1 MTLFVRRLVTVP
13 LLVLGTACT
22 SNPPATDAPASE
34 PAPRASAPSAW
45 VPVRAASRVALVEA
59 PAVVL
64 SGPDAT
70 AALTAPFR
78 ARVQQVRARPGQK
91 VEQGAPLIEVLMP
104 EVVEAAGAAS
114 AAALRLEA
122 YSRQVERLE
131 ALHAQG
137 LAKLPELAEAQTQQ
151 AEARAALVAAHAVL
165 RVAGIAPGEA
175 RGVAERGTVWLKSPI
190 AGVVTEVRAVLGET
204 QPEASAALAR
214 VAADGP
220 ARLEARLSVRP
231 PEGATFAF
239 VSSLGPPTPVRLVG
253 QSPQVD
259 AADGTWRAWFEPE
272 DGVVLRAGLGGR
284 LRIHAA
290 AGEDTVLVPARA
302 LAFEN
307 ERTLV
312 LVRGGDG
319 RPVRRDVEVLATS
332 GAEALV
338 KGAVSVRD
346 AVAADGAVFL
356 LDAQGQEGAGGSGVA
371 P

>member
-1 MTLFVRRLVTVP
+1 MTLFVRRLVSVP
-13 LLVLGTACT
+13 LLVLGAACT
-22 SNPPATDAPASE
+22 SNPSAPAAPASE
-34 PAPRASAPSAW
+34 PPPRASASSAW
-45 VPVRAASRVALVEA
+45 VPVRAASRVALAEA
-59 PAVVL
+59 PALVL
-64 SGPDAT
+64 SGPDTT

-78 ARVQQVRARPGQK
+78 ARVQRVRARPGQT

-104 EVVEAAGAAS
+104 EVVQAAGAAS

-175 RGVAERGTVWLKSPI
+175 RAVAERGTVWLKSPI
-190 AGVVTEVRAVLGET
+190 AGVVTEVRAVLGEV

-214 VAADGP
+214 VASDGP

-231 PEGATFAF
+231 PEGASFAF
-239 VSSLGPPTPVRLVG
+239 VSSLGAPTPVRLVG

-259 AADGTWRAWFEPE
+259 AADGTFRAWFEPE
-272 DGVVLRAGLGGR
+272 EGVVLRAGLGGR

-290 AGEDTVLVPARA
+290 PAEDTVLVPARA

-312 LVRGGDG
+312 FVRGGDG
-319 RPVRRDVEVLATS
+319 KAVRRDVEVLATS

-338 KGAVSVRD
+338 KGAVSTRD
-346 AVAADGAVFL
+346 SVAADGAVL
-356 LDAQGQEGAGGSGVA
+356 LLEARGQEDAGGNEVA

>member
-22 SNPPATDAPASE
+22 SNPPASQAPAAE
-34 PAPRASAPSAW
+34 PPARASAPSAW
-45 VPVRAASRVALVEA
+45 VPVRAASRVSLAEA
-59 PAVVL
+59 PAVAL
-64 SGPDAT
+64 SAPDTT

-78 ARVQQVRARPGQK
+78 ARVQQVRARPGQQ
-91 VEQGAPLIEVLMP
+91 VQQGEPLVEVLMP

-114 AAALRLEA
+114 AASLRLEA
-122 YSRQVERLE
+122 YARQVERLE

-137 LAKLPELAEAQTQQ
+137 LAKLPELADAQTQH

-175 RGVAERGTVWLKSPI
+175 RSVVERGTVWLKSPI
-190 AGVVTEVRAVLGET
+190 AGVVTEVRAVLGEI
-204 QPEASAALAR
+204 QPEASAALVR
-214 VAADGP
+214 VVADGP
-220 ARLEARLSVRP
+220 ARLEARLSTRP

-239 VSSLGPPTPVRLVG
+239 VASLGAPVPVRLVG

-272 DGVVLRAGLGGR
+272 EGVRLRAGQGGR
-284 LRIHAA
+284 LRIHAS

-312 LVRGGDG
+312 FTRGGDG
-319 RPVRRDVEVLATS
+319 QAVRREVEVLATS

-338 KGAVSVRD
+338 KGALSPRD
-346 AVAADGAVFL
+346 SVAADGAVL
-356 LDAQGQEGAGGSGVA
+356 LLEAQEGSGGNEVA